1 MTEELKPCPFC
12 GGGAEMD
19 HHQLFRHYRTGEPL
33 DQIAVYCRECSAQ
46 IAHHHGDLSISREE
60 TAEIVVAAW
69 NTRPAP
75 DMAAVV
81 EARPQDHWTAKGA
94 IASARALIEAGNK
107 LCLMAETSGGTAG
120 RDDGLVDAINHWAAE
135 RDKHKQVLRIIELEG
150 HEPEIGA
157 GYESLPAAL
166 QSLRGQP

>member
-1 MTEELKPCPFC
+1 MTLPIKYYAWLSSIEDDVRVRDLTED
-12 GGGAEMD
+12 E
-19 HHQLFRHYRTGEPL
+19 
-33 DQIAVYCRECSAQ
+33 IA
-46 IAHHHGDLSISREE
+46 GL
-60 TAEIVVAAW
+60 VAA
-69 NTRPAP
+69 TRPAP

-81 EARPQDHWTAKGA
+81 EAKPQDHWTAKGA

-157 GYESLPAAL
+157 GYESLSAAL
-166 QSLRGQP
+166 QSLRCQQGEYICKCGLRVEPHRCRDTKGDF